1 MNLDGMKIEE
11 RGYSMITDEQGREWL
26 FQKLYDDGW
35 RYIVADKYDNMYL
48 TNEKPSMFDDV
59 DEVRISSCKKYIG
72 ITGVMAALPKLSA
85 NEVYDITEELGIVD
99 WSKVNVDTPIYVSSD
114 GCNWF
119 KKYFAKTQNNKVYA
133 FDDGATSW
141 SVSNKEYCV
150 TLWNYAKLAEV

>member
-1 MNLDGMKIEE
+1 MRIEE

-85 NEVYDITEELGIVD
+85 NEVFDIAEELGIVD
-99 WSKVNVDTPIYVSSD
+99 WSKVKVDTPVLVKEHEQD
-114 GCNWF
+114 NWE
-119 KKYFAKTQNNKVYA
+119 KRYFAYFKDGRVYA
-133 FDDGATSW
+133 WLCGTTSW
-141 SVSNKEYCV
+141 STNNDEDVMS
-150 TLWNYAKLAEV
+150 WNYAKLAEV

>member
-1 MNLDGMKIEE
+1 
-11 RGYSMITDEQGREWL
+11 MITDEQGREWL

-85 NEVYDITEELGIVD
+85 NEVFDIAEELDIVD
-99 WSKVNVDTPIYVSSD
+99 WSKVAVDTPILVKQHEQDKWEKRHFAYFKD
-114 GCNWF
+114 GRVCAWLC
-119 KKYFAKTQNNKVYA
+119 
-133 FDDGATSW
+133 GATSW
-141 SVSNKEYCV
+141 SADYGDDITN
-150 TLWNYAKLAEV
+150 WNFAKLAEV

>member
-1 MNLDGMKIEE
+1 MRIEE

-26 FQKLYDDGW
+26 FRKLYDDGW

-85 NEVYDITEELGIVD
+85 NEVFDIAEELGIVD
-99 WSKVNVDTPIYVSSD
+99 WSKVKVDTPVLVRD
-114 GCNWF
+114 FENQDW
-119 KKYFAKTQNNKVYA
+119 KKRYFAF
-133 FDDGATSW
+133 FDDELIYTWDGGATSW
-141 SVSNKEYCV
+141 SVKNKDAIP
-150 TLWNYAKLAEV
+150 WKYAKLAEV